1 MRSDICSGCKACM
14 LACVGAHE
22 GGFGTAAAR
31 IRVTKIETEG
41 LDVPS
46 VCRLCRR
53 PGCVTACPAGAL
65 SRDAVLGVV
74 RLNEAECIACG
85 ACADGCPFGMVIMHP
100 TTGLP
105 LICDLCDG
113 DPSCVK
119 RCAPGAIRW
128 GGVDEQARER
138 RETLALRQLGGG
150 PGGTSSGRA
159 GGPSGSGTAAA
170 GPCGPGEVR
179 DGASSGG
186 VSSDGPGA
194 TQGAAAGSDA
204 AQEPTGASGLAPS
217 HFRANRPPAGAPR
230 GERSSRKER
239 GSG

>member
-1 MRSDICSGCKACM
+1 MGRAGRILVRSDICSGCKACM
-14 LACVGAHE
+14 LACVATHE

-53 PGCVTACPAGAL
+53 PGCVKACPAGAL
-65 SRDAVLGVV
+65 SRDASLGVV
-74 RLNEAECIACG
+74 RLNEEECIACG
-85 ACADGCPFGMVIMHP
+85 ACAEGCPFGMVIMHP

-113 DPSCVK
+113 DPACVK

-138 RETLALRQLGGG
+138 RETMALRQPGGG
-150 PGGTSSGRA
+150 G
-159 GGPSGSGTAAA
+159 SGSG
-170 GPCGPGEVR
+170 G
-179 DGASSGG
+179 SQG
-186 VSSDGPGA
+186 VEA
-194 TQGAAAGSDA
+194 VSDA
-204 AQEPTGASGLAPS
+204 ALEPTGASGLPPAR
-217 HFRANRPPAGAPR
+217 FRANRPAAGTLHP
-230 GERSSRKER
+230 EKPSRNER
-239 GSG
+239 GTE